1 MIKLNKKIIVVIVC
15 ILLIIAVFFVV
26 YLTADNKTVKKSI
39 TSEKYETASV
49 TASMFTASCMSDTT
63 LSKNEDFSMVDPK
76 AEGLKSFIS
85 EKKEKA
91 EVRNAAGINPKKSVV
106 TDVENKKLGN
116 EKVEVTVVCV
126 REFDITGE
134 EVQFR
139 IRLKEDRKGRWKVIS
154 AVSTEMS
161 SLDLIKGTDPTMN
174 VSNKL
179 FSKELDRQEAQMQK

>member
-1 MIKLNKKIIVVIVC
+1 MNKKITVVIIY

-91 EVRNAAGINPKKSVV
+91 EVRN
-106 TDVENKKLGN
+106 DY
-116 EKVEVTVVCV
+116 
-126 REFDITGE
+126 F
-134 EVQFR
+134 
-139 IRLKEDRKGRWKVIS
+139 
-154 AVSTEMS
+154 S
-161 SLDLIKGTDPTMN
+161 SII
-174 VSNKL
+174 
-179 FSKELDRQEAQMQK
+179 

>member
-1 MIKLNKKIIVVIVC
+1 MNKKITVVIVC
-15 ILLIIAVFFVV
+15 ILLIIVVFFGV

-39 TSEKYETASV
+39 ASEKYETASV

-91 EVRNAAGINPKKSVV
+91 EARNAAGINPKKSVV

-116 EKVEVTVVCV
+116 GKVEVTVVCL

-179 FSKELDRQEAQMQK
+179 FSKELDRQEAQIQK

>member
-1 MIKLNKKIIVVIVC
+1 MNKKITVVIVC

-91 EVRNAAGINPKKSVV
+91 EVRKTCAIRRFWKHTKRRGLKFSSWPTKSTTSFFPRELVGMHGTV
-106 TDVENKKLGN
+106 PGN
-116 EKVEVTVVCV
+116 TADAP
-126 REFDITGE
+126 R
-134 EVQFR
+134 R
-139 IRLKEDRKGRWKVIS
+139 APWRR
-154 AVSTEMS
+154 
-161 SLDLIKGTDPTMN
+161 
-174 VSNKL
+174 
-179 FSKELDRQEAQMQK
+179 

>member
-1 MIKLNKKIIVVIVC
+1 MNKKITVVIVC
-15 ILLIIAVFFVV
+15 ILLIIAVFFGV

>member
-1 MIKLNKKIIVVIVC
+1 MNKKITVVIVC
-15 ILLIIAVFFVV
+15 ILLIIVVFFGV

-39 TSEKYETASV
+39 ASEKYE

-91 EVRNAAGINPKKSVV
+91 EARNAAGINPKKSVV

-116 EKVEVTVVCV
+116 GKVEVTVVCL

-139 IRLKEDRKGRWKVIS
+139 IRLKEERKGRWKVIS